1 MAPGDEPV
9 EIARAIAHEMGHMR
23 HTREPD
29 FGAEWLG
36 ARHLAGTTDW
46 QTWVEDYA
54 EVFAALYGP
63 KSDWRAPTPRPSPTE
78 LDALRSRFFEW
89 GSATSGKASNRR
101 SSTSSSKPES
111 RPEVDQDLAAQ
122 LSELRRGVD
131 SLATLE
137 GSARELRTA
146 VASISED
153 VRSLDAAVRASS
165 QQQAGLAEDLVTLK
179 DQVTRLAKRVPARP
193 HPTRL
198 EDGQIEALANAVVAA
213 APRPRTTKKA
223 PSAAP
228 AAATPATLAA
238 AGRAGTTR
246 AKKAAAT
253 RTVSPSKT
261 VQTPPAPA
269 GSKRQP
275 VKASKG
281 VVKQTPNA
289 GRRSSPASRAPSRP
303 RNAPGT
309 N

>member
-1 MAPGDEPV
+1 MGRGLCRGLR
-9 EIARAIAHEMGHMR
+9 RALRPEER
-23 HTREPD
+23 
-29 FGAEWLG
+29 
-36 ARHLAGTTDW
+36 LAGTHTQAVADRARCPPVPVLRVGVSHLRES
-46 QTWVEDYA
+46 VE
-54 EVFAALYGP
+54 P
-63 KSDWRAPTPRPSPTE
+63 KVEHLLVQA
-78 LDALRSRFFEW
+78 
-89 GSATSGKASNRR
+89 
-101 SSTSSSKPES
+101 ES

-153 VRSLDAAVRASS
+153 VRSLDAAVRAGS

-179 DQVTRLAKRVPARP
+179 EQVTRLAKRVPARP

-198 EDGQIEALANAVVAA
+198 EDGQIEALANAAVAA

-261 VQTPPAPA
+261 VQTPRAPA

-275 VKASKG
+275 VKASKA